1 MSLTSTDP
9 TPLANDVTRAPT
21 EALERKITDDDIRDT
36 EELILEAY
44 NQAVEECA
52 RLLTKRPDCTPGLMR
67 MLKRRERPTECP

>member
-1 MSLTSTDP
+1 MISSDA

-21 EALERKITDDDIRDT
+21 EALVRKITDEDLADT
-36 EELILEAY
+36 DALILEAY

-67 MLKRRERPTECP
+67 NLKRREPR